1 MLRTLLLLGLA
12 LALPA
17 RSGPAVAGEFAPG
30 NNGSTLA
37 RAFALPNLG
46 DGAVLA
52 RARSETTWTYDVANE
67 YVAEGAC
74 AVECILLD
82 GETSR
87 LRLTHRRGL
96 GDGWDMS
103 FEVPLLDRGGG
114 FLDGWIQDWHDFF
127 GLPNGGRELA
137 PDGRYRF
144 QYTRQ
149 NVVLL
154 DETGGGTGVGDSTIT
169 LGRRL
174 GQRSALRG
182 MAKLPTGDDDSFEG
196 GVAGYALWLEHGA
209 ALAPRVDSFIALGV
223 SYSER
228 GPALAQMQRR
238 EVVFGG
244 VGLAIPVTNTVRLA
258 LQVQGHGRLFDGS
271 GMTPLERPG
280 MPLSVG
286 LQFRTSARG
295 SFEIGFQEDPSVN
308 GSPDFAAYLTL
319 RSTAFSPPR

>member
-1 MLRTLLLLGLA
+1 MSRTLILLGLA
-12 LALPA
+12 VAAPA
-17 RSGPAVAGEFAPG
+17 FAGEFAPG

-46 DGAVLA
+46 DGAVMA
-52 RARSETTWTYDVANE
+52 RARSETTWTYDVVIE
-67 YVAEGAC
+67 YVAEGNC

-87 LRLTHRRGL
+87 LRLSHRRGL
-96 GDGWDMS
+96 GDGWDVT
-103 FEVPLLDRGGG
+103 FETSLLDRGGG
-114 FLDGWIQDWHDFF
+114 FLDGWIQDWHDWF
-127 GLPNGGRELA
+127 GLPNGGRERT
-137 PDGRYRF
+137 PDDQYRF
-144 QYTRQ
+144 RYERQ

-154 DETGGGTGVGDSTIT
+154 DEAGGGTGLGDSTIT

-174 GQRSALRG
+174 GKGSALRG
-182 MAKLPTGDDDSFEG
+182 MAKLPTGDDDSLEG
-196 GVAGYALWLEHGA
+196 GVAGYALWLEPA
-209 ALAPRVDSFIALGV
+209 AVLAPRVDTFVALGV

-244 VGLAIPVTNTVRLA
+244 VGLAIPVTTTVRLA

-271 GMTPLERPG
+271 ELTPLARPG

-295 SFEIGFQEDPSVN
+295 SFELGFQEDPSVN